1 MVSQEDGLSW
11 ETSFHPTQI
20 EEAVVEV
27 ETEGAAE
34 MESENCGLL
43 ISSVDNGGGVVLL
56 DHAYTKSAASEP
68 AEETKQSREQ
78 LQQQNKQLLNELRN
92 VKLKNRSIRAKLL
105 DCEQK
110 IKMLKQIAVPLQH
123 FTGMA
128 KELFENQIKNGP
140 RREKNRAYSLK
151 IIDFALIQRF
161 YSNSG
166 K

>member
-1 MVSQEDGLSW
+1 MH
-11 ETSFHPTQI
+11 TTQI

-34 MESENCGLL
+34 IESENCGLL
-43 ISSVDNGGGVVLL
+43 ISSVNNGGGVVLL
-56 DHAYTKSAASEP
+56 DHSYSKPAASEP
-68 AEETKQSREQ
+68 AKPSREQ
-78 LQQQNKQLLNELRN
+78 LQQQNRQLLNELRN
-92 VKLKNRSIRAKLL
+92 VKLKNRSMRAKLL
-105 DCEQK
+105 DWEQK
-110 IKMLKQIAVPLQH
+110 IKMLKQIAIPIQQL
-123 FTGMA
+123 TGMA
-128 KELFENQIKNGP
+128 KEILENQIKNGP